1 MHIQNSSILLLMYLL
16 ISKLFETKFF
26 YATLADLVFT
36 RQPRLASKTQS
47 SCLSLPIAGNA
58 GMCRPAKLTTQV
70 SKARYS
76 PWFQQPLGS
85 QDTFSRIRHDTG
97 LSHGCEN
104 GLKSHMVV
112 WVNLTRVNLRG
123 RRETRESVAH
133 VHGHG
138 PGRTLPLWVKS
149 GEWTLGWQPVG
160 AWV

>member
-16 ISKLFETKFF
+16 ISKFFETKF

-58 GMCRPAKLTTQV
+58 GMCRPTKLTTQV
-70 SKARYS
+70 SRARYS

-85 QDTFSRIRHDTG
+85 EVIFSRIRHDTG

-104 GLKSHMVV
+104 GLKSHVVV
-112 WVNLTRVNLRG
+112 WVNLTSVNLRG

-133 VHGHG
+133 VHRHG
-138 PGRTLPLWVKS
+138 PGRTLPLRVKS
-149 GEWTLGWQPVG
+149 GE
-160 AWV
+160 